1 MKLIQTAFPDLLI
14 FEPTVFQDSRG
25 FFYESFSNKYLAA
38 AGLHYNFLQDN
49 HSKSSFGVVRG
60 LHFQREPFAQAK
72 LVRVTRGSVLDVVVD
87 LRRGSPTYLKHFSL
101 ELSEANKLQLLV
113 PRGFA
118 HGFSV
123 LSEECEFLYKCDN
136 YYDKAS
142 DAGIAY
148 NDPQLN
154 IDWKLRPD
162 EMIVSDKD
170 KNNPTLAEADFD
182 FPFEQ
187 YTQTG

>member
-1 MKLIQTAFPDLLI
+1 MKLIATEFPDLFIL
-14 FEPTVFQDSRG
+14 EPNVYTDSRG
-25 FFYESFSNKYLAA
+25 FFYESFSNKYFSN

-49 HSKSSFGVVRG
+49 HSRSCFGVVRG
-60 LHFQREPFAQAK
+60 LHYQNEPFAQAK
-72 LVRVTRGSVLDVVVD
+72 LVRVTKGKVLDVVVD
-87 LRRGSPTYLKHFSL
+87 LRKGSPTYLKSFSL
-101 ELSEANKLQLLV
+101 ELSDENKLQLLV

-123 LSEECEFLYKCDN
+123 LSDECEFLYKCDN

-148 NDPQLN
+148 NDPQLH
-154 IDWKLRPD
+154 IDWKLKPE
-162 EMIVSDKD
+162 EMIISDKD
-170 KNNPTLAEADFD
+170 KNNPAIQEAAFD
-182 FPFEQ
+182 FPFEK

>member
-1 MKLIQTAFPDLLI
+1 MKLTRTEFPDLCIL
-14 FEPTVFQDSRG
+14 EPTVYTDSRG
-25 FFYESFSNKYLAA
+25 FFYESFSHRFLASE
-38 AGLHYNFLQDN
+38 GLHYNFLQDN
-49 HSKSSFGVVRG
+49 HSRSSYGVVRG
-60 LHFQREPFAQAK
+60 LHFQHEPYAQAK
-72 LVRVTRGSVLDVVVD
+72 LVRVTRGKVLDVVVD
-87 LRRGSPTYLKHFSL
+87 LRKGSPTYLRHFSL
-101 ELSEANKLQLLV
+101 ELSEENKLQLLV

-123 LSEECEFLYKCDN
+123 LSDVCEFLYKCDN

-162 EMIVSDKD
+162 EMLVSDKD
-170 KNNPTLAEADFD
+170 KQNPALPAARFD